1 MTPAEKRGIVATLRS
16 DYSVRQIC
24 DTLGFNRSRL
34 YYQPKKDLCDA
45 VLRQEIEKLA
55 ACYPRHGYRRITELL
70 LRMGYTI
77 GYRRVARVMKSANLL
92 VSVKRSCQTTKSLHC
107 ERQWV
112 NRLDNL
118 DICRRNQVWVA
129 DVTYVRLKGHF
140 VYVSVLMDVFTRMI
154 RGWQLSRHLT
164 QPLTLR
170 PLQQALRQS
179 VPEIHHSDQ
188 GVQYLSTDYISTLT
202 DYGIDISLDHRGC
215 PWENGYAERGKFI
228 PKMICFMSVSLGER
242 LCGTEPIRTLKEEEV
257 HLNDYDD
264 IADANTHIGHFIEQV
279 SNRKRP
285 HSALGYLTPVEFE
298 QKYLS

>member
-1 MTPAEKRGIVATLRS
+1 MAELNPTEKQEIVETLRT

-24 DTLGFNRSRL
+24 DTLGFNRSSL
-34 YYQPKKDLCDA
+34 YYQPKKDPCEE
-45 VLRQEIEKLA
+45 VLRQEIEKLSVR
-55 ACYPRHGYRRITELL
+55 YPKYGYRRITELL
-70 LRMGYTI
+70 LRMGYTV

-92 VSVKRSCQTTKSLHC
+92 VSIRRSCQTTKSLDC
-107 ERQWV
+107 KCQWV

-129 DVTYVRLKGHF
+129 DITYVRLKGHF
-140 VYVSVLMDVFTRMI
+140 VYVSVLMDVFTQMI

-170 PLQQALRQS
+170 PLQQAGQQS

-202 DYGIDISLDHRGC
+202 CYGIKISLAHRGR
-215 PWENGYAERGKFI
+215 PWKNGYAER
-228 PKMICFMSVSLGER
+228 L
-242 LCGTEPIRTLKEEEV
+242 IRTLKEEEI

-264 IADANTHIGHFIEQV
+264 ITEAKTRIGHFIE
-279 SNRKRP
+279 
-285 HSALGYLTPVEFE
+285 
-298 QKYLS
+298 